1 MGLLRNPHD
10 IIIKP
15 LLTEKSTGLKDREN
29 KLAFKV
35 HKDANRVEVKRAIE
49 EIFKIKVRDVN
60 IMNLKGKK
68 KRMGKFLGKR
78 PDWKKAIVS
87 LKPGEKLDILE
98 EA

>member
-1 MGLLRNPHD
+1 
-10 IIIKP
+10 
-15 LLTEKSTGLKDREN
+15 
-29 KLAFKV
+29 
-35 HKDANRVEVKRAIE
+35 VKKAIE
-49 EIFKIKVRDVN
+49 EIFKVKVTDVN
-60 IMNLKGKK
+60 IMNLKGKE